1 MNIIFYNWIH
11 PSGYKIDDTLINEG
25 SSDLLFFSTKKEEIG
40 IRREINLDRLINDIY
55 QTFKHIPF
63 KGILLASPYYLYE
76 YNYYSPSEPAKF
88 INDNIDRALNLV
100 NKYGLVDAAKS
111 YSEDIR
117 LKKDFGVPEKH
128 WTTINS
134 LGESLYSWE
143 ILIQKVMSLKFNQSS
158 VTKSLEIGDKT
169 NLRQQ

>member
-1 MNIIFYNWIH
+1 M
-11 PSGYKIDDTLINEG
+11 
-25 SSDLLFFSTKKEEIG
+25 
-40 IRREINLDRLINDIY
+40 
-55 QTFKHIPF
+55 
-63 KGILLASPYYLYE
+63 KGILLASFYLYE

-117 LKKDFGVPEKH
+117 LKKDFGVPEEH

-158 VTKSLEIGDKT
+158 VTKSLEIGDIKLTLDNNKVYITPLTLLSAVDCYSYKRGISICGYCDAPFVQKRT
-169 NLRQQ
+169 NQEYCGNSCRASASRKRQSKD